1 MKEINTRSN
10 IPGNQFKNLKI
21 ELLSC
26 SCHALSQNKMCPW
39 TVGFKLLYSFILFMV
54 PVLCNL
60 LYDLNKEI
68 ISNLQ
73 KSKNI
78 KVQLLLEHYDST
90 KRGLGAENTEDTG
103 RWRGSFSVAS
113 TGITALHWHQP
124 ARAKPP
130 NLWCNR
136 WGGTSRTQLD
146 IAQLRSRR
154 TWKK

>member
-68 ISNLQ
+68 TNLQ

-103 RWRGSFSVAS
+103 R
-113 TGITALHWHQP
+113 
-124 ARAKPP
+124 
-130 NLWCNR
+130 
-136 WGGTSRTQLD
+136 
-146 IAQLRSRR
+146 
-154 TWKK
+154 